1 MPSSRQLAHEIL
13 QEWNRGE
20 QYAAALIDEAA
31 IVHRLELRDAAL
43 LQTIVLGCLRHLS
56 LLDHWID
63 GLTDGRH
70 LEREAEWI
78 LRSGLAQLLILNMP
92 PHAVVNETVGLAGRA
107 RGLVNAVL
115 RRADRERPAIMAER
129 PTLPLWIAYS
139 HPDFL
144 VQRWSKQFGAEQAR
158 ALCAWNQEPSS
169 VYVRMN
175 NLAPGA
181 LEQVKQAPGIEDI
194 GDGFYQCGSL
204 PRAALAAGACYA
216 QDPSTATAPC
226 LLNPQPGDTVLDAC
240 AAPGGKTALLAQLMG
255 NQGTLIASD
264 SSSPRIRRLNAN
276 LKRLHVSNATTH
288 QYDWVKGG
296 PFPWGD
302 LRFDRILLDVPC
314 SNTGVMRRRV
324 DVRWRLKTEEF
335 KIIAALQ
342 LQLIKAAAQV
352 LKPGGSLVY
361 STCSLDT
368 EENEEVVQKA
378 LAEMPSLRLEETKQ
392 MLPQRDGFDGAYAA
406 RLVLVQ

>member
-1 MPSSRQLAHEIL
+1 MPSSRKLALDVL

-20 QYAAALIDEAA
+20 QYASALIDEAVIA
-31 IVHRLELRDAAL
+31 NRLEPRDAAL

-63 GLTDGRH
+63 GLTDGKH

-129 PTLPLWIAYS
+129 PTLPPWIAYS

-144 VQRWSKQFGAEQAR
+144 VQRWTRQFGADQAR
-158 ALCAWNQEPSS
+158 VLCAWNQEPSS
-169 VYVRMN
+169 VYVRVN
-175 NLAPGA
+175 ELVPDA
-181 LEQVKQAPGIEDI
+181 LSLMRQTPGIEDI
-194 GDGFYQCGSL
+194 GDGFYQCGGL

-216 QDPSTATAPC
+216 QDPSTATAPR

-255 NQGTLIASD
+255 NQGTIIASD
-264 SSSPRIRRLNAN
+264 SSSARIRRLSAN
-276 LKRLHVSNATTH
+276 LKRLQVTNAITH

-324 DVRWRLKTEEF
+324 DVRWRLKQDEF
-335 KIIAALQ
+335 KAVAALQ
-342 LQLIKAAAQV
+342 LQLIKAAVAV

-361 STCSLDT
+361 STCSLDA
-368 EENEEVVQKA
+368 EENEQVVQKA
-378 LAEMPSLRLEETKQ
+378 LAETPSLRLEETKQ
-392 MLPQRDGFDGAYAA
+392 ILPQRDGFDGAYAA
-406 RLVLVQ
+406 RLVMS

>member
-1 MPSSRQLAHEIL
+1 MPSSRKLALDVL

-20 QYAAALIDEAA
+20 QYASALIDEAVIA
-31 IVHRLELRDAAL
+31 NRLEPRDAAL

-63 GLTDGRH
+63 GLTDGKH

-129 PTLPLWIAYS
+129 PTLPPWIAYS

-144 VQRWSKQFGAEQAR
+144 VQRWTRQFGADQAR
-158 ALCAWNQEPSS
+158 VLCAWNQEPSS
-169 VYVRMN
+169 VYVRVN
-175 NLAPGA
+175 ELVPDA
-181 LEQVKQAPGIEDI
+181 LSLMRQTPGIEDI
-194 GDGFYQCGSL
+194 GDGFYQCGGL

-216 QDPSTATAPC
+216 QDPSTATAPR

-255 NQGTLIASD
+255 NQGTIIASD
-264 SSSPRIRRLNAN
+264 SSSARIRRLSAN
-276 LKRLHVSNATTH
+276 LKRLQVTNAITH

-324 DVRWRLKTEEF
+324 DVRWRLKQDEF
-335 KIIAALQ
+335 KAVAALQ
-342 LQLIKAAAQV
+342 LQLIKAAVAV

-361 STCSLDT
+361 STCSLDA
-368 EENEEVVQKA
+368 EENEQVVQKA

-392 MLPQRDGFDGAYAA
+392 ILPQRDGFDGAYAA
-406 RLVLVQ
+406 RLVMS